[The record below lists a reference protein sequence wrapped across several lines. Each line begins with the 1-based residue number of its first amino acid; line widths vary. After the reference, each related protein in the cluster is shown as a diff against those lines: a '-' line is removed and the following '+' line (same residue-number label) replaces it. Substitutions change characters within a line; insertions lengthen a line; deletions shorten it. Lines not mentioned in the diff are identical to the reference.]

1 MWCLLEFSQGNA
13 YEEKSRVELKR
24 LAMTKLCFWL
34 PTLFFCS
41 WWCYYILY
49 LLIWMWAILI
59 VRSLAYLL
67 VLFHFGP
74 MTYVYYP
81 NRLRLLHPKKT
92 HSAKTDG
99 LRTTD
104 DDVFVCWPSF
114 GMFLLFGFS
123 SICCLHLCFGERDRD
138 RLCSFLF
145 KHIVLF
151 ISSSSSAFSTGFS

>member
-1 MWCLLEFSQGNA
+1 MLLTA
-13 YEEKSRVELKR
+13 YFVLLLLVMLLHTL
-24 LAMTKLCFWL
+24 LAYMN
-34 PTLFFCS
+34 
-41 WWCYYILY
+41 
-49 LLIWMWAILI
+49 
-59 VRSLAYLL
+59 VRYTNCSLACLPFGFVPL
-67 VLFHFGP
+67 WSHDVCVLSEP
-74 MTYVYYP
+74 ATAAAS
-81 NRLRLLHPKKT
+81 KKKP

-151 ISSSSSAFSTGFS
+151 ISSSSSAFSSGFS

>member
-1 MWCLLEFSQGNA
+1 MLLTA
-13 YEEKSRVELKR
+13 YFVLLLLVMLLHTL
-24 LAMTKLCFWL
+24 LAYMN
-34 PTLFFCS
+34 
-41 WWCYYILY
+41 
-49 LLIWMWAILI
+49 
-59 VRSLAYLL
+59 VRYTNCSLACLPL

-81 NRLRLLHPKKT
+81 NRLRLLHPKKN

-123 SICCLHLCFGERDRD
+123 SICCLHLCFVERDRD